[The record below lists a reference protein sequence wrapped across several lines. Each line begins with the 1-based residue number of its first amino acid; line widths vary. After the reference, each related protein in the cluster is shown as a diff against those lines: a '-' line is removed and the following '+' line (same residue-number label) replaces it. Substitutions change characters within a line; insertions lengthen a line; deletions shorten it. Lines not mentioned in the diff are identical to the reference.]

1 MVLFA
6 LIRIRLGEVGDG
18 FIECVALSEIAADH
32 HRLARSC
39 MSMCQRPA
47 ADFRILDEQPRRKQ
61 IDLRRDFYIPKL
73 PHIEM
78 PAKLALGLAEE
89 NVTGRL
95 H

>member
-1 MVLFA
+1 
-6 LIRIRLGEVGDG
+6 
-18 FIECVALSEIAADH
+18 
-32 HRLARSC
+32 
-39 MSMCQRPA
+39 
-47 ADFRILDEQPRRKQ
+47 
-61 IDLRRDFYIPKL
+61 L